1 MQSCQVLLYHGLY
14 TVSNHP
20 FSLEEVSHAGYSAS
34 KAHTG
39 VYLAAR
45 VAELLMK
52 YGIQDKLMA
61 LVCDNASNND
71 TMITEL
77 ERLLPNF
84 GGAKFRVRCFAHVLN
99 LVVKVS

>member
-1 MQSCQVLLYHGLY
+1 M
-14 TVSNHP
+14 VSKHP
-20 FSLEEVSHAGYSAS
+20 FLWTGVSHAGYSAS

-61 LVCDNASNND
+61 LVCNNASNNN
-71 TMITEL
+71 TMIREL
-77 ERLLPNF
+77 ECLLPNF
-84 GGAKFRVRCFAHVLN
+84 DGAKFCV
-99 LVVKVS
+99 

>member
-1 MQSCQVLLYHGLY
+1 M
-14 TVSNHP
+14 VSNHP
-20 FSLEEVSHAGYSAS
+20 FSLEGVSHAGYSAS

-52 YGIQDKLMA
+52 YGIQDKFMA

-77 ERLLPNF
+77 ECLLPNF